1 MDSQAGDGL
10 IHGRITEQ
18 SLDLMR
24 RRIGYPS
31 PTVRAGILTEP
42 YNMVCSADAVRRYA
56 IAVGD
61 DNPLYRDADYAAKSR
76 WGGTIAPPG
85 FESTMGLDRSRQ
97 MDPAFAKETSK
108 ALRGV
113 HLFHSGSELFF
124 HRPVQEGAKLY
135 KSGWVAGV
143 ETKRSSFGGASA
155 IVTNALS
162 MWDAQD
168 TVVATGTSWFVH
180 TERRKVKDGEERKQK
195 EEPAFYTDDQLAE
208 IEAAYEAEYQRGADT
223 LYIEDVKVG
232 EALPVMV
239 KGPITITDLINSHMG
254 GGWYG
259 YGNPP
264 YKLAYENRKKLRG
277 FYTKNEYNS
286 WDTLQRIHWDGGLAR
301 EVGVAG
307 PYDIG
312 PMRRQ
317 MICHYTTNYAGDD
330 SWIYRIRYELRRFN
344 FMGDT
349 TWIKGTVTEARIDPV
364 LGPLVELD
372 IRGVNQR
379 GEENITG
386 GATVLVASRK
396 TGKLAEPPAPPAM
409 TPYRSES

>member
-1 MDSQAGDGL
+1 MRVETQSEDGL
-10 IHGRITEQ
+10 IHGKITEK
-18 SLDLMR
+18 SVDLMR

-42 YNMVCSADAVRRYA
+42 HNMVCSADAVRRYA
-56 IAVGD
+56 ISVGD
-61 DNPLYRDADYAAKSR
+61 DNPLYREADYAAKSR

-85 FESTMGLDRSRQ
+85 FEASMGIDRSRP
-97 MDPAFAKETSK
+97 MDEAFAKETSK

-124 HRPVQEGAKLY
+124 YRPIQDGAKLY
-135 KSGWVAGV
+135 RAGWVADV
-143 ETKRSSFGGASA
+143 ETKKSSFGGASA
-155 IVTNALS
+155 IVTNALAL
-162 MWDAQD
+162 WDESE
-168 TVVATGTSWFVH
+168 TIVSTGTSWFVH
-180 TERRKVKDGEERKQK
+180 TERRKVQEGEKRAQKEQPAHYTDGE
-195 EEPAFYTDDQLAE
+195 LAE
-208 IEAAYEAEYQRGADT
+208 IEAAYDKEYQRGSDV

-232 EALPVMV
+232 QKLPTMV

-277 FYTKNEYNS
+277 FYTRNEYNA
-286 WDTLQRIHWDGGLAR
+286 WDTLQRIHWDGNLAR
-301 EVGVAG
+301 DVGVAG

-317 MICHYTTNYAGDD
+317 MICHYCTNYAGDD
-330 SWIYRIRYELRRFN
+330 AWIYRVRYELRRFN

-349 TWIKGTVTEARIDPV
+349 TWINGEITDARIDAE
-364 LGPLVELD
+364 LGPLIELD

-379 GEENITG
+379 GDENITG
-386 GATVLVASRK
+386 SATVLVASRK
-396 TGKLAEPPAPPAM
+396 TGKLASPPTSPAM
-409 TPYRSES
+409 TPYRA